1 MKIQP
6 NVRKAML
13 VAALATA
20 TATATAWATSDSS
33 PAPATHVAVTTTSE
47 PQIRVE
53 EQRLPEDVRIQAQV
67 MEVLVNNPRLAG
79 RIAVESKDAVVTL
92 SGYTITAG
100 QARHAGDDAGRV
112 MGVRYVRNDIH
123 PMLRGSI

>member
-13 VAALATA
+13 VTALATV
-20 TATATAWATSDSS
+20 TATAWATSDS
-33 PAPATHVAVTTTSE
+33 APAASSTHATVTTAPES
-47 PQIRVE
+47 QITVE
-53 EQRLPEDVRIQAQV
+53 VQRLPEDVRIQAAV
-67 MEVLVNNPRLAG
+67 MDVLVSNPRLAG

-112 MGVRYVRNDIH
+112 MGVRYVRNEIH

>member
-13 VAALATA
+13 VAALATV
-20 TATATAWATSDSS
+20 TATAWATSDSS
-33 PAPATHVAVTTTSE
+33 PATPFTHPAVTTSPE
-47 PQIRVE
+47 SQITVE
-53 EQRLPEDVRIQAQV
+53 VQRLPEDVRIQAEV

-112 MGVRYVRNDIH
+112 MGVRYVRNEIH

>member
-13 VAALATA
+13 VAALATV
-20 TATATAWATSDSS
+20 TATAWATSDSS
-33 PAPATHVAVTTTSE
+33 PAASSMHAAVTTTQE
-47 PQIRVE
+47 PKITVE
-53 EQRLPEDVRIQAQV
+53 VQRLPEDVRIQAEV
-67 MEVLVNNPRLAG
+67 MDVLVNNPRLAG
-79 RIAVESKDAVVTL
+79 RIAVESRDAVVTL

-100 QARHAGDDAGRV
+100 QARHAADDAGRV
-112 MGVRYVRNDIH
+112 TGVRYVRNEIH

>member
-13 VAALATA
+13 VAALATV
-20 TATATAWATSDSS
+20 TATAWATSDSS
-33 PAPATHVAVTTTSE
+33 SAAPATHAAVTTSPE

-53 EQRLPEDVRIQAQV
+53 EQRLPEDVRIQAEV
-67 MEVLVNNPRLAG
+67 MDVLVNNPRLAG
-79 RIAVESKDAVVTL
+79 RIAVESRDAVVTL

-112 MGVRYVRNDIH
+112 MGVRYVRNEIH

>member
-1 MKIQP
+1 MQIQT
-6 NVRKAML
+6 NVRKALL
-13 VAALATA
+13 VAALATV
-20 TATATAWATSDSS
+20 TATAWATSDPSS
-33 PAPATHVAVTTTSE
+33 PTPFDHPAINTS
-47 PQIRVE
+47 PGSQITVE
-53 EQRLPEDVRIQAQV
+53 VQRLPEDMRIQAQV

-100 QARHAGDDAGRV
+100 QARHAGDDAARV
-112 MGVRYVRNDIH
+112 IGVRYVRNEIH

>member
-20 TATATAWATSDSS
+20 TATAWATSDSS
-33 PAPATHVAVTTTSE
+33 PAPVTHVAVTATSE

-112 MGVRYVRNDIH
+112 MGVRYVRNEIH